1 MPATVNLARLKPDP
15 KNRRTHGKRNKAM
28 LLDSLNAVGAAR
40 SIVIDEDDVILAGNG
55 IAEQA
60 PDAGITKVQIVEADG
75 QTLIAVRRRNLTPE
89 QKRKL
94 ALFDNRSAELAEWN
108 PEQLAADQTAG
119 LDLVPFFTENELA
132 KLLETPSLTEVRKR
146 LEIARPMEVA
156 WVLVAVPL
164 TVWPK
169 HQRALEAMNADAVFS
184 GVAIRGRDE

>member
-1 MPATVNLARLKPDP
+1 MGTVNLARLKPDP

-119 LDLVPFFTENELA
+119 LDLVPFFTEGELA
-132 KLLETPSLTEVRKR
+132 KLLDTPSLTEVRKR
-146 LEIARPMEVA
+146 LEVARPMEVA
-156 WVLVAVPL
+156 WVLVAIPL

-169 HQRALEAMNADAVFS
+169 HQRALEAMGDDAVFS
-184 GVAIRGRDE
+184 GVAIRGKDE